1 MDELSQ
7 VLSVLNDLQE
17 DNMVSK
23 NIKQKVASMK
33 FELENSKK
41 EDLSLK
47 INRVLC
53 DLEDIS
59 SDVNL
64 PTFVRT
70 QIWHLTSMLEKMC

>member
-1 MDELSQ
+1 MEELDQ
-7 VLSVLNDLQE
+7 VLALLSDLQE

-23 NIKQKVASMK
+23 NIKQKMSLMRS
-33 FELENSKK
+33 ELEGSKK
-41 EDLSLK
+41 EDLSLR
-47 INRVLC
+47 INKVLC

-59 SDVNL
+59 TDVNL